1 MDRENVQRGGAMKGD
16 ITQKTLLV
24 QEITKR
30 QIRVLRK
37 NELETLTEKT
47 DKEGHEERSF
57 SWI

>member
-1 MDRENVQRGGAMKGD
+1 MKGD
-16 ITQKTLLV
+16 ITLKTLLV